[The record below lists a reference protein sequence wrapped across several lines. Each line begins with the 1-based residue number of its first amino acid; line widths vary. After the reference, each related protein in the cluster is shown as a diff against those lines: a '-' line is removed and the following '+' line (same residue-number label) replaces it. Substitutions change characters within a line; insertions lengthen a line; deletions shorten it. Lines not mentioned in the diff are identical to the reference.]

1 MPLCRRQQSEPVMPG
16 ERNVDRNCPVPG
28 VFRPTDRQ
36 VPLVTAMARIHHK
49 GLADICAQGFQ
60 RIEEPF
66 IVPVF
71 PSTEMTAAAASQ
83 LSRAEMR
90 PPPASDINVGE
101 MGDQHE
107 RHDAPVRATVGK
119 TKPVRLGLKA
129 NGR

>member
-1 MPLCRRQQSEPVMPG
+1 
-16 ERNVDRNCPVPG
+16 
-28 VFRPTDRQ
+28 
-36 VPLVTAMARIHHK
+36 MAQIHDK
-49 GLADICAQGFQ
+49 GLADICPQGFQ
-60 RIEEPF
+60 PIEQPF
-66 IVPVF
+66 VVPVF
-71 PSTEMTAAAASQ
+71 PGAEMTVAAASQ

-129 NGR
+129 NGQ